1 MSRMIVSVTGVSLC
15 SLPLG
20 GSVRVNCASL
30 SEPIEGLILLTA
42 QLLLN
47 HTSAMHLV
55 KLGAH
60 SVPGTQPGGAREQW

>member
-1 MSRMIVSVTGVSLC
+1 M
-15 SLPLG
+15 
-20 GSVRVNCASL
+20 RVNCASL